1 MANQVSESVGQVTQH
16 TTTTNVYIDTLN
28 MARNRISLELGLW
41 TENIFETFI
50 MDDRTTEYI
59 PTPDA
64 TNFVVDSTL
73 QTGAVASGVVLT
85 PFFFP
90 SYNRQFSLCKLTGT
104 GTLTSNYVVNS
115 AGWYTF
121 SFFTSS
127 AIGQS
132 VTVTVTV
139 GANSSTT
146 TFTAGVIKRTKLSVH
161 SPTNGATITVVVS
174 VSGATDLAYGDTQL
188 EAGVLATEFIATS
201 GSAKAR
207 TMYVIRD
214 QIKELDLYTPQSTA
228 GSNIFVYQGTS
239 LPYAN
244 IPVPYAPSGY
254 GFNFQD
260 NIFTFQGIPTG
271 TTFCY
276 FGKAQPT
283 AFSALTDTVQISTQ
297 DRVLLITGA
306 VAYLTQ
312 SIDAGEQS
320 VRASALMEQF
330 KELMRIRKADISPKT
345 RAWTRED
352 WC

>member
-1 MANQVSESVGQVTQH
+1 MSETIGNITTH
-16 TTTTNVYIDTLN
+16 TTTTNRYIDTLN

-50 MDDRTTEYI
+50 MDDRTTEYV

-73 QTGAVASGVVLT
+73 QTGAVASGVVVT

-90 SYNRQFSLCKLTGT
+90 SYNREFDLIKLTGT
-104 GTLTSNYVVNS
+104 GTLTSNYVVTT

-127 AIGQS
+127 KLGQS
-132 VTVTVTV
+132 VTVTATV
-139 GANSSTT
+139 GANNATT
-146 TFTAGVIKRTKLSVH
+146 TFTAGVLKRTKLTVH
-161 SPTNGATITVVVS
+161 VPTANATVNIVVS
-174 VSGATDLAYGDTQL
+174 VSGTTDLAYGDTQL
-188 EAGVLATEFIATS
+188 EKGVLATEFIPTS

-207 TMYVIRD
+207 TIYVIQE
-214 QIKELDLYTPQSTA
+214 QIKELALYTPESVT
-228 GSNIFVYQGTS
+228 GSNVFVYQGTS

-254 GFNFQD
+254 GFNYQD
-260 NIFTFQGIPTG
+260 NLFTFQGVPTG

-276 FGKAQPT
+276 FGKSQPT
-283 AFSALTDTVQISTQ
+283 AFTALTDTLRISTQ
-297 DRVLLITGA
+297 DRVLLLTGA

-312 SIDAGEQS
+312 NTDAGEQS
-320 VRASALMEQF
+320 IRASALMEQF
-330 KELMRIRKADISPKT
+330 KELMRIRKADISPKSL
-345 RAWTRED
+345 AWTRED
-352 WC
+352 WS